1 MQVSIE
7 VKNAELVQKGLDS
20 IARSARFA
28 TAKALNAT
36 ANHAQT
42 AIREGLTGFTL
53 RRKAFVERTIF
64 RDRATDFAGKAQL
77 KAAVRVDPNPKKD
90 FLAQHEEGGRKV
102 PREGRTV
109 AIPLPAVQPNRLE
122 VVPRRLRPS
131 RLQGDVRRITT
142 PAGVFLVRNRPGRG
156 KGALRGWRT
165 EFLYRLKPSVPLRP
179 RLRFRENAEK
189 AVDLHWVANA
199 LAQIEAILAQ
209 STKVQA
215 G

>member
-1 MQVSIE
+1 MQVSID
-7 VKNAELVQKGLDS
+7 VKDAELVQKGLEA
-20 IARSARFA
+20 IGRSARFA

-53 RRKAFVERTIF
+53 RRKVFVQRTIF

-77 KAAVRVDPNPKKD
+77 KAVVRVDPRRD
-90 FLAQHEEGGRKV
+90 FLAQHEEGGRKTPV
-102 PREGRTV
+102 AGRSV
-109 AIPLPAVQPNRLE
+109 AIPLPAVQPDPSV

-131 RLQGDVRRITT
+131 KLQGDVRRITT
-142 PAGVFLVRNRPGRG
+142 AAGVFLVRNRPGRG
-156 KGALRGWRT
+156 KGGLRGWRT

-179 RLRFRENAEK
+179 RLRFLENAEK
-189 AVDLHWVANA
+189 AVDLHWAANA

-209 STKVQA
+209 STNVQA
-215 G
+215 D